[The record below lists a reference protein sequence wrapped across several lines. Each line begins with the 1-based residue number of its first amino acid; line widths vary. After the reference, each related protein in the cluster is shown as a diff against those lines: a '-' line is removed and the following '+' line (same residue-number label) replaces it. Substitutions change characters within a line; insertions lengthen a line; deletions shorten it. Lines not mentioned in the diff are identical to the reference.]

1 MDEETKTRP
10 HPYASPTSI
19 RAPNGSDNK
28 TGRLVLPYPDG
39 EATNL
44 DRGGG
49 FGEVTGDGG
58 LLGQSQGT

>member
-10 HPYASPTSI
+10 HPHASPASI
-19 RAPNGSDNK
+19 RAPNGSDDK

-39 EATNL
+39 EA
-44 DRGGG
+44 RFGG
-49 FGEVTGDGG
+49 VTGDGG